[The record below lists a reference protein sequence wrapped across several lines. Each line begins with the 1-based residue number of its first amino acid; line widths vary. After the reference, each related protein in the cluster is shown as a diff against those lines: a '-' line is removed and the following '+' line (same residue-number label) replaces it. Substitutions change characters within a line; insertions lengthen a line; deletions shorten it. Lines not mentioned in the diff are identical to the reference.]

1 MSRRRPWLAALLAVL
16 YPGAGHLYLR
26 AWFRALA
33 WFGLALL
40 VAMLVIPESVL
51 QAGEQGGFSTFYDAF
66 LTVEPQTILPL
77 FVVNALNVLDA
88 YLTARRMNSRRSKD
102 GLFDR
107 GVLGSGP
114 ERESD
119 PQVETQAAPGDCPN
133 CGRELDADLNF
144 CPWCTTRLPEE
155 TESEGEEASAR

>member
-40 VAMLVIPESVL
+40 VAMLVIPEPVL
-51 QAGEQGGFSTFYDAF
+51 QAGEEGGFSAFYDAF
-66 LTVEPQTILPL
+66 LAVEPQTVLPL

-88 YLTARRMNSRRSKD
+88 YLTARRMNSRTTQD
-102 GLFDR
+102 GLFD
-107 GVLGSGP
+107 GGLLGSETEQQSGP
-114 ERESD
+114 QGDRQ
-119 PQVETQAAPGDCPN
+119 PIAGDCPN
-133 CGRELDADLNF
+133 CGRELDSDLDF

-155 TESEGEEASAR
+155 TDTEGEEPSAR

>member
-40 VAMLVIPESVL
+40 VAMLVLPEPVL
-51 QAGEQGGFSTFYDAF
+51 EAGEQGGFSAFYDAF
-66 LTVEPQTILPL
+66 LAVEPQTILPL

-88 YLTARRMNSRRSKD
+88 YLTARRMDSRTAQE
-102 GLFDR
+102 GLFNGDL
-107 GVLGSGP
+107 LGSGT
-114 ERESD
+114 EQQAGS
-119 PQVETQAAPGDCPN
+119 QGETQHVAGDCPN
-133 CGRELDADLNF
+133 CGRELDTDLDF
-144 CPWCTTRLPEE
+144 CPWCTTRLPQE
-155 TESEGEEASAR
+155 TEGEGEEASAR

>member
-1 MSRRRPWLAALLAVL
+1 MNKRRPWLAALLAVL

-51 QAGEQGGFSTFYDAF
+51 EAGEQGGFSAFYDAF
-66 LTVEPQTILPL
+66 LAVEPQTVLPL

-88 YLTARRMNSRRSKD
+88 YLTARRMNSRTAQEGLLD
-102 GLFDR
+102 GTL
-107 GVLGSGP
+107 LGSGT
-114 ERESD
+114 EQQTGSQSE
-119 PQVETQAAPGDCPN
+119 VEDVAGDCPN
-133 CGRELDADLNF
+133 CGRELDADLDF
-144 CPWCTTRLPEE
+144 CPWCTTRLAED
-155 TESEGEEASAR
+155 TEGEGEEPSAR